1 MSRLTKTGLTSL
13 GNQVR
18 MSWDYLAALRSDL
31 EWAREMEADP
41 KEIEELER
49 LVEVGKEA
57 FGKERGM
64 TSPIPL
70 CGNSIDVEPA
80 KDRKGNLIGYTKPV
94 MLLVDDVSASAAELF
109 AAALQDNGRALLY
122 GMRTVGAGGAVSEYP
137 AGVYSETTASM
148 AFTILVRKNSSQYD
162 GFPATD
168 YIENVGVRPDKVD
181 DYMTEEN
188 LFQGGKPFVDRFL
201 AAMVEISTGRISRR
215 G

>member
-1 MSRLTKTGLTSL
+1 
-13 GNQVR
+13 
-18 MSWDYLAALRSDL
+18 
-31 EWAREMEADP
+31 MEADP

-70 CGNSIDVEPA
+70 CGNSMDVAPA
-80 KDRKGNLIGYTKPV
+80 KDRKGNLIGNTKPV

-148 AFTILVRKNSSQYD
+148 AFTILVRKNSSQYE

-168 YIENVGVRPDKVD
+168 YIENVGVHPDMVD

-188 LFQGGKPFVDRFL
+188 LLQGGKPFVDRFL
-201 AAMVEISTGRISRR
+201 AAMVEYINGQNEPTRVRERLAID
-215 G
+215 